1 MFITDPE
8 DVAVLCLSVS
18 HGADRWWIKGAV
30 NGVLYLSCTF
40 PLHMYQPQR
49 YKRKQGILKGEV
61 SLHHWP
67 PFYWFGLV
75 CFANKNNKNGKL
87 SYSWFQ
93 TSQTGGQQYSDTSPL
108 SIPWRIHR
116 LLIMITS
123 IITSIT
129 LMKNNATEHC
139 KTFPGPFFHLPPPP
153 QKFFSLN

>member
-1 MFITDPE
+1 MLQCSSQI
-8 DVAVLCLSVS
+8 
-18 HGADRWWIKGAV
+18 R
-30 NGVLYLSCTF
+30 
-40 PLHMYQPQR
+40 
-49 YKRKQGILKGEV
+49 
-61 SLHHWP
+61 
-67 PFYWFGLV
+67 FGLV

-139 KTFPGPFFHLPPPP
+139 KTFPGPFFHLPPPTS
-153 QKFFSLN
+153 KIFFLELKWKRERRQSEKEQRQEGGIEPRGSSHQSQAPNRYS